1 LNDKINYKFMSKA
14 LALAK
19 KSQGSARP
27 NPSVG
32 AIIVK
37 DKKIVGKGS
46 HEIFGKDHAEVI
58 AIKEAG
64 LLTKDADLYVTL
76 EPCNHQGKTPACTNA
91 IISAG
96 IANVFIAMNDPNP
109 LVNGL
114 GIKCLKRSGI
124 KVTSGF
130 MEEEA
135 KKLNL
140 GFMNRMIKS
149 RPYIRSK
156 IAISIDG
163 KTSLFNGQSKWI
175 TSEAS
180 RLDVQKWRLKSCAIL
195 TGKGTIN
202 SDNPSLNIR
211 NISLEQQPLR
221 IILDSYLRVKVESKI
236 LQQNNVIV
244 IYGIDQNSNL
254 IKLEKT
260 KAKFIKIPLL
270 DNKINLMELMGYLN
284 KLEINELWV
293 EAGPDLN
300 GELLKLGLLD
310 ELITYTAPYIM
321 GGSAN
326 GMFNAPILQDMKN
339 KIKLSIIDYRSIGE
353 DIRIQAQVCKENVD

>member
-1 LNDKINYKFMSKA
+1 MSLA
-14 LALAK
+14 LELAK
-19 KSQGSARP
+19 KSQGNARP

-37 DKKIVGKGS
+37 DEKIVGKGS
-46 HEIFGKDHAEVI
+46 HEVFGKDHAEVV

-64 LLTKDADLYVTL
+64 LLAKGADLYVTL
-76 EPCNHQGKTPACTNA
+76 EPCSHQGKTPPCTNT

-96 IANVFIAMNDPNP
+96 ISNVYVAMKDPNP

-114 GIKCLKRSGI
+114 GIDYLKNNGVS
-124 KVTSGF
+124 VTSGI

-135 KKLNL
+135 KQLNV
-140 GFMNRMIKS
+140 GFINRMKSS
-149 RPYIRSK
+149 RPYVRSK
-156 IAISIDG
+156 IAISLDG
-163 KTSLFNGQSKWI
+163 KTSLSNGKSKWI

-180 RLDVQKWRLKSCAIL
+180 REDVQKWRLKSCAIL
-195 TGKGTIN
+195 TGKGTVN

-211 NISLEQQPLR
+211 NITSEQQPLR
-221 IILDSYLRVKVESKI
+221 IILDSHLRVKVESKI
-236 LQQNNVIV
+236 LQQSNVAV
-244 IYGIDQNSNL
+244 IYGADQNSNL
-254 IKLEKT
+254 IELEKT
-260 KAKFIKIPLL
+260 KANFIKMPLL
-270 DNKINLMELMGYLN
+270 DNKINLMGLMGYLN

-310 ELITYTAPYIM
+310 ELITYTAPCII

-326 GMFNAPILQDMKN
+326 SMFNAPILEDMKD
-339 KIKLSIIDYRSIGE
+339 KIKLSVLDCRSIGK
-353 DIRIQAQVCKENVD
+353 DIRIQALVCKNDVD